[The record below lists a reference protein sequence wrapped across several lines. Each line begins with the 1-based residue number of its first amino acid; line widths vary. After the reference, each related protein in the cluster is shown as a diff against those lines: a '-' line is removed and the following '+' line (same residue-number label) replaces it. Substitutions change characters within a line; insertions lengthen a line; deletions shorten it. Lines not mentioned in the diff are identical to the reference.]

1 MVRTKQTA
9 RKSSNGVAEQYV
21 IAQQRAHSSSS
32 TSPGDV
38 IAFSVY
44 ADLRLEYD
52 VLQKKYDKLME
63 RLEEVFK
70 SEQQMGEGPK
80 AKTISRLETLTH
92 MATTRL
98 QEMPVQRDQTS
109 QIVIQMMAD
118 ELTSVVRMLR
128 EDNTPDVERA
138 QQDEDS
144 LWEEFM
150 ENLSNA

>member
-1 MVRTKQTA
+1 MG
-9 RKSSNGVAEQYV
+9 SS
-21 IAQQRAHSSSS
+21 QQRAHSSSS
-32 TSPGDV
+32 TPSGDV

-52 VLQKKYDKLME
+52 VLPQKYDKLME
-63 RLEEVFK
+63 RLEE
-70 SEQQMGEGPK
+70 
-80 AKTISRLETLTH
+80 
-92 MATTRL
+92 MATTRP
-98 QEMPVQRDQTS
+98 QEMSVQRDQTS

-128 EDNTPDVERA
+128 EDYTPDVERA

>member
-9 RKSSNGVAEQYV
+9 RKSSNGVAGQYV
-21 IAQQRAHSSSS
+21 IAQQCAHSSSS
-32 TSPGDV
+32 TSPGDI

-44 ADLRLEYD
+44 RLEYD
-52 VLQKKYDKLME
+52 VLQRKYDKLME
-63 RLEEVFK
+63 RLEDVFK

-80 AKTISRLETLTH
+80 AQTISRLETLTQ

>member
-9 RKSSNGVAEQYV
+9 RKSSNGVTEQYV

-32 TSPGDV
+32 TPPGDV

-44 ADLRLEYD
+44 TDLRLEYD
-52 VLQKKYDKLME
+52 VLQQKYNKLME

-70 SEQQMGEGPK
+70 SEPQMGEGPK
-80 AKTISRLETLTH
+80 AKTISRLETLTQ
-92 MATTRL
+92 M
-98 QEMPVQRDQTS
+98 
-109 QIVIQMMAD
+109 MMAD